1 MDRRLQIWALVWGL
15 PGIVIQGY
23 GIVEGLAPVSFG
35 GTALLCV
42 GLMYHIRAKGYHPM
56 WGLWGVVPV
65 MGPILLLLQPR
76 PPGTSA
82 QDVLE
87 DMLVEEDPHIRA
99 FARRERS
106 TVSGGLPLLLVMAP
120 IGILILLFSAKL
132 PHAIAPAEVA
142 APVSP
147 ARTSPAPIPPISS
160 AAPSTETAA
169 PAKTEP
175 VGGTTQPPSEQTA
188 ATTAEKPGE
197 PAPPEPDGASE
208 LPAES
213 SYVAKYLQVRPG
225 LTYEQVCEVVGH
237 DSMLISGTLGGD
249 KIVKWRNPDKSF
261 FAARFRNNVLERVTD
276 LGYPPPERKLAEMA
290 GDLKMPGE
298 GSVALE
304 TDKEE
309 TAKEL
314 PREGERAAVE
324 EPASQEGEEQVDGEG
339 EADQAQDSGQTA
351 EDIGEEASAESNE
364 EPAAPKNVV
373 RVEPNVKPEPRP
385 RKVQLPRFTQGISRG
400 PHDVFLHNETDAT
413 VTVGLRTQAKRGRDL
428 TIPPGGVAAVYLSNG
443 TYNVFY
449 IDTSQPYELKS
460 AGELVIASPPYSI
473 HLPLR

>member
-23 GIVEGLAPVSFG
+23 GIVEGWVPMSLG

-76 PPGTSA
+76 PPGMSA

-120 IGILILLFSAKL
+120 LGILILLFSAKL
-132 PHAIAPAEVA
+132 PHAVAPAEVA
-142 APVSP
+142 APASP
-147 ARTSPAPIPPISS
+147 MRTSPAPIPPISS
-160 AAPSTETAA
+160 AAPSTGTVA

-175 VGGTTQPPSEQTA
+175 AGGTTEPPSEQAAAATA
-188 ATTAEKPGE
+188 AKPGE
-197 PAPPEPDGASE
+197 PVPPEPVGVSA

-213 SYVAKYLQVRPG
+213 PYAAKYLRVKPG

-237 DSMLISGTLGGD
+237 DSMLISGKLGGD

-309 TAKEL
+309 TAREL

-324 EPASQEGEEQVDGEG
+324 EPASQEGGEPVKEEG
-339 EADQAQDSGQTA
+339 EADQAQDAGQTA
-351 EDIGEEASAESNE
+351 EDTGEEASAEPNE
-364 EPAAPKNVV
+364 ETAAPKNVV

-385 RKVQLPRFTQGISRG
+385 RKAQLPRFTQGINRG
-400 PHDVFLHNETDAT
+400 PHDIYLHNETDAT
-413 VTVGLRTQAKRGRDL
+413 VTVGLRTQTKRGRDL
-428 TIPPGGVAAVYLSNG
+428 TIPPGGVTAAYLSNG
-443 TYNVFY
+443 TYQVFY

-460 AGELVIASPPYSI
+460 AGELVIASPPDSI
-473 HLPLR
+473 HVPLR